1 MKHAQW
7 RWLGIAAAAL
17 LLWGCR
23 KAEPA
28 PSRAV
33 ETERAEAPEA
43 CGAPGQAECPTQRWM
58 KATLQAYLRTR
69 DYKRLEAS
77 FNDLAA
83 HGPAGFDRWESM
95 SKAGASAAASQDEA
109 LVRKSC
115 QDCHDSYRADFR
127 RQYRS
132 VAFM

>member
-1 MKHAQW
+1 M
-7 RWLGIAAAAL
+7 RSIGIAAAAL

-23 KAEPA
+23 TAEPA
-28 PSRAV
+28 PAPAV
-33 ETERAEAPEA
+33 ETQRAETAEA
-43 CGAPGQAECPTQRWM
+43 CGAQGQAECPTQRWM
-58 KATLQAYLRTR
+58 KATLQAYLRTH

-77 FNDLAA
+77 FNELAA
-83 HGPAGFDRWESM
+83 QSPGGYDRWQSM
-95 SKAGASAAASQDEA
+95 AKAGASAAASQDEA

-132 VAFM
+132 VVFM